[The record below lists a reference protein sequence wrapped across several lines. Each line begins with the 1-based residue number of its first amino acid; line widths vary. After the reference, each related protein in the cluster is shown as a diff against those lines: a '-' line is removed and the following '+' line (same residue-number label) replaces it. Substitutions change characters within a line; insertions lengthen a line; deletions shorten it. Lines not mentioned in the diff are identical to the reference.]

1 MTVGAFF
8 CSLAALIPG
17 AAESM
22 GLTAEALKNAP
33 FQTFLI
39 PGLFLLL
46 ILSSGNLVNGLL
58 YIKKQTSAVFLAV
71 LLGGILMLWI
81 IIQCLMLWSVTPLHV
96 IFFIVGAIQFSS
108 ALYLFFTLKYK
119 LPFSAQQ
126 N

>member
-1 MTVGAFF
+1 MAIGAFF
-8 CSLAALIPG
+8 GSLAALIPG

-22 GLTAEALKNAP
+22 GLTAEALKNSP

-46 ILSSGNLVNGLL
+46 VLSGGNLVNGLL
-58 YIKKQTSAVFLAV
+58 FLKKQASAVFFAV
-71 LLGGILMLWI
+71 LMGGILMLWI

-96 IFFIVGAIQFSS
+96 IFFFVGAIQFSS
-108 ALYLFFTLKYK
+108 ALYLLLTLKCK
-119 LPFSAQQ
+119 LPFSAHQ